1 MRNILKIVDT
11 RILAAV
17 IAALSVM
24 VALAAA
30 STLRAV
36 SDTRHHSVSLIS
48 TDELVELGG
57 TGETVQPSA
66 AFDVLAGAI
75 NGVYG
80 TDFSTAAVSPI
91 AGTNSWANSNG
102 LDLFTPEGIYNGTYH
117 DDEIYLAN
125 GLIGNTPAN
134 VVDPADP
141 ITVFGVSQ
149 SGGAMGLLINDIANN
164 TIPTQG
170 VGAFTQNLAPGA
182 EATLSDEDIHWIA
195 LAPPTM
201 DQHGNAAGLFTVPY
215 PPSATGYS
223 NSPDGGLNYRVLY
236 PEMYTTGANG
246 QLVADTFPTNAPD
259 ADVYCGMYD
268 GVCDFPTT
276 GNATAQTNSSDGIS
290 YIHDGYGSLTTKE
303 FIYEMDH
310 AMSYTIGP
318 DGSVNIIAPGGT
330 APAGETV
337 FHLMPD
343 VYNYGTDTNPSYD
356 SLLPEAYNSLWD
368 RSFYEQFLPQN
379 TLQVD
384 AGYDDSL
391 HPFEYM
397 INNQEYTFAEVS
409 GSLQV
414 VQVSSGEVLP
424 AVTPAELSEFSPLAS
439 EIASGAV
446 APTGLADAA
455 ADTATS
461 DWWGH
466 LFGWL

>member
-1 MRNILKIVDT
+1 MSNKEVVLRTTVLS
-11 RILAAV
+11 AV
-17 IAALSVM
+17 A
-24 VALAAA
+24 ALAAA
-30 STLRAV
+30 SALGVV
-36 SDTRHHSVSLIS
+36 SATRHDSVTLTSGE
-48 TDELVELGG
+48 ELVEMGG
-57 TGETVQPSA
+57 TGESVQPSNI
-66 AFDVLAGAI
+66 FDVLAGAI

-80 TDFSTAAVSPI
+80 TDFSTAAVSAI
-91 AGTNSWANSNG
+91 AGTNSWSNSNG

-149 SGGAMGLLINDIANN
+149 SAGAMGLLINDIADN

-170 VGAFTQNLAPGA
+170 IGAFTQNLAPGA
-182 EATLSDEDIHWIA
+182 ETILSKEDIHWIA

-215 PPSATGYS
+215 PQGG
-223 NSPDGGLNYRVLY
+223 NSPDGDLDYRLLY
-236 PEMYTTGANG
+236 SDAADG
-246 QLVADTFPTNAPD
+246 QTFPTNAPN

-276 GNATAQTNSSDGIS
+276 GNATAQTNSSDGIND
-290 YIHDGYGSLTTKE
+290 IHDGYGSLTTNE

-310 AMSYTIGP
+310 ATNYTIGQG
-318 DGSVNIIAPGGT
+318 GSVNIIAPGGT

-343 VYNYGTDTNPSYD
+343 VYNYGTGASPDYD
-356 SLLPEAYNSLWD
+356 SLLPDAYNSLWD
-368 RSFYEQFLPQN
+368 KSFYEQFLPQN

-397 INNQEYTFAEVS
+397 INNQDYTFAELN

-414 VQVSSGEVLP
+414 VQVSPGEVLP
-424 AVTPAELSEFSPLAS
+424 AVTPAELSEFAPLA
-439 EIASGAV
+439 EQIASGAV
-446 APTGLADAA
+446 SPIGLVDA
-455 ADTATS
+455 ADTVSS
-461 DWWGH
+461 DWWSQ